1 MKTFK
6 ASVLSGIITGL
17 SLIANSQSFV
27 NLNFEAASTQA
38 SSLGYP
44 FLEWSTAAPG
54 WGHSSGSDTS
64 YVYYQQSHVGFTQF
78 YLLMNATSPVW
89 APGTQL
95 AGNYSLMLKSG
106 RQSLAD
112 INSPWVNAY
121 ISQTATIPAGS
132 LSLRMLATGPFDVRV
147 GGVGITMYSLGG
159 NSYGGDISA
168 FAGSLAELR
177 ILNTAGP
184 SGGPMTVVDNISFS
198 PVAIP
203 EPSTLAFAGLGALSL
218 MLVRRKPAG
227 QLN

>member
-1 MKTFK
+1 M
-6 ASVLSGIITGL
+6 
-17 SLIANSQSFV
+17 
-27 NLNFEAASTQA
+27 
-38 SSLGYP
+38 
-44 FLEWSTAAPG
+44 
-54 WGHSSGSDTS
+54 D
-64 YVYYQQSHVGFTQF
+64 
-78 YLLMNATSPVW
+78 ATSPVW

-132 LSLRMLATGPFDVRV
+132 LSLRMLATGPFEVRV
-147 GGVGITMYSLGG
+147 GGMSVIMHSLGG

-177 ILNTAGP
+177 ILNTADP
-184 SGGPMTVVDNISFS
+184 FGGSTTVLDNISFS
-198 PVAIP
+198 PTAIP
-203 EPSTLAFAGLGALSL
+203 EPSTISLAGLGALFL
-218 MLVRRKPAG
+218 MLVRRKHAG